1 MKWLTLLNPQDA
13 TGVLSRMGWH
23 VPELAKGVG
32 LTALALDQQE
42 PFLKRTRSVTRW
54 SWAVLGLAIVA
65 LISGSIAWWWA
76 TQRTLPTEFARRFAA
91 PTQGLIE
98 VRYVSNDR
106 LLVAGSASGAVVT
119 WDLATDRTQLLEP
132 SSKQPIVALGVSPDD
147 VLVGSGLNGELRAW
161 QMPEFK
167 STPLHSPEMPVTAMV
182 FRKKNDLSIML
193 GLADGR
199 IATVAAKKLTLR
211 KSGHRGVKAMT
222 LMPESDVLITAGTE
236 GKLIWYDLK
245 TETQLASVT
254 EHQTEVP
261 NLAWSADAKQLA
273 SGDWNGQLRIW
284 DPIKHEVVGRARQPD
299 AVVGLAWRDQQLITG
314 SWDGVIR
321 IWYCDASTPQLA
333 RSIDTGLPIH
343 GLAVSADGSQV
354 ATVSNRA
361 DVEIWNLK

>member
-1 MKWLTLLNPQDA
+1 
-13 TGVLSRMGWH
+13 
-23 VPELAKGVG
+23 
-32 LTALALDQQE
+32 
-42 PFLKRTRSVTRW
+42 
-54 SWAVLGLAIVA
+54 
-65 LISGSIAWWWA
+65 
-76 TQRTLPTEFARRFAA
+76 
-91 PTQGLIE
+91 
-98 VRYVSNDR
+98 
-106 LLVAGSASGAVVT
+106 
-119 WDLATDRTQLLEP
+119 
-132 SSKQPIVALGVSPDD
+132 
-147 VLVGSGLNGELRAW
+147 
-161 QMPEFK
+161 
-167 STPLHSPEMPVTAMV
+167 
-182 FRKKNDLSIML
+182 
-193 GLADGR
+193 
-199 IATVAAKKLTLR
+199 
-211 KSGHRGVKAMT
+211 
-222 LMPESDVLITAGTE
+222 VLITAGTE